1 MSSVALPFLRI
12 PVGVV
17 VERRKADSP
26 WVDFVWRGVAVLP
39 DEPDTKPWTVLR
51 EQDGTTLFYA
61 GSATVDLYPSDTARY
76 RDNLASGSPGI
87 WTVLSPAEGVWPY
100 SVAAATADPA
110 EGEAFTGAGANLVE
124 AVPMPEMLREAI
136 ESFIAEHHVEREFF
150 KRERR
155 RADPEALARRPHEG
169 GHE

>member
-1 MSSVALPFLRI
+1 MSPLALPLLRI

-51 EQDGTTLFYA
+51 ERDGTTLFYA
-61 GSATVDLYPSDTARY
+61 GSATVDLYPSETARY
-76 RDNLASGSPGI
+76 RDNLASGSPSI

-124 AVPMPEMLREAI
+124 AVPMPEMLREVI

>member
-1 MSSVALPFLRI
+1 MSPLALPLVRI

-51 EQDGTTLFYA
+51 ERDGTTLFYA
-61 GSATVDLYPSDTARY
+61 GSATVDLYPSETARY
-76 RDNLASGSPGI
+76 RDNLASGSPSI
-87 WTVLSPAEGVWPY
+87 WTILSPAEGVWPY

-124 AVPMPEMLREAI
+124 AVPMPETLREAI

>member
-1 MSSVALPFLRI
+1 MSPLALPLVRI

-51 EQDGTTLFYA
+51 ERDGTTLFYA
-61 GSATVDLYPSDTARY
+61 GSATVDLYPSETARY
-76 RDNLASGSPGI
+76 RDNLASGSPSI

-124 AVPMPEMLREAI
+124 AVSMPEMLREAI

>member
-1 MSSVALPFLRI
+1 VTPAALPLLHI

-51 EQDGTTLFYA
+51 EDDGTTLFYA
-61 GSATVDLYPSDTARY
+61 GSATVHLYPSETARY
-76 RDNLASGSPGI
+76 RDNLASGNPSVWI
-87 WTVLSPAEGVWPY
+87 VLAPAEDAWPY

-124 AVPMPEMLREAI
+124 AVPMPEMLRGAI

-150 KRERR
+150 KRTRR
-155 RADPEALARRPHEG
+155 QADPEALARRQHEG